1 MRCRRFALSVIFSF
15 VFILS
20 AAGAGPKK
28 SKNPAPVAPDTVA
41 GGANSAPAFDTK
53 NYLIG
58 AEVVGKEGLIRH
70 FMRVRADHAARAVEN
85 DVYFVRGNNVVLGK
99 DPAITKYD
107 GVGYG
112 DSYVVDPYGEVV
124 VRSRRHREDFLFAD
138 VDPAV
143 TDRAWK
149 VGRSL
154 WGLRELHRQLL
165 DAAGIKG

>member
-1 MRCRRFALSVIFSF
+1 V
-15 VFILS
+15 
-20 AAGAGPKK
+20 
-28 SKNPAPVAPDTVA
+28 
-41 GGANSAPAFDTK
+41 
-53 NYLIG
+53 
-58 AEVVGKEGLIRH
+58 
-70 FMRVRADHAARAVEN
+70 ARAVEN
-85 DVYFVRGNNVVLGK
+85 AVYFVRGNNVVLGK
-99 DPAITKYD
+99 DPAITRYE

-112 DSYVVDPYGEVV
+112 DSYIVDPFGEII

-154 WGLRELHRQLL
+154 WSVREFHRQLL